1 MTMWLGSF
9 GLDWVDSIVR
19 SSCCSAELQRMAE
32 RICREFEQ
40 AEAQGKGAISLDGKM
55 IDMPMY
61 KWAIKILQRVP
72 PSPPS

>member
-1 MTMWLGSF
+1 
-9 GLDWVDSIVR
+9 
-19 SSCCSAELQRMAE
+19 MAE